1 MRTFFITRRI
11 CQQRGS
17 LLPSCWHNSTQWW
30 KSAHIFENVYRPLF
44 IEFLNPLKGRDT
56 CLRGVSSSEGLM
68 LVCSPRVCIY
78 REFLN
83 PRKIFL
89 TPHSHWLQLWEKG
102 MPPQNW
108 WRRLYIPFIMRIPF
122 KIAQCI
128 LVHGALFSSERISH
142 KKNVGSV
149 FSNCFSGVGNVF
161 STWISGVYW
170 VERIKKFFFHV
181 FRFVKKKVD
190 FEPFILVR
198 KMVSTEVNKTT

>member
-1 MRTFFITRRI
+1 MCAPFSSQGEFANNEAVYCRVVGII
-11 CQQRGS
+11 
-17 LLPSCWHNSTQWW
+17 NSTQWW

-170 VERIKKFFFHV
+170 VERIKKHTINLFPDFSA
-181 FRFVKKKVD
+181 FVQVSQAKLAQLN
-190 FEPFILVR
+190 LV
-198 KMVSTEVNKTT
+198 